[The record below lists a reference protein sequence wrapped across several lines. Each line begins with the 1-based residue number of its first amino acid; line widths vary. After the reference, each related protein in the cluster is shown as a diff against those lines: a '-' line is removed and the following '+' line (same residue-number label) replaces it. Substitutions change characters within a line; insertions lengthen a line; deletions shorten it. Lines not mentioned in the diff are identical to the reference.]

1 MAVQPNGKPVQ
12 SFEEFTA
19 ARKARSEAE
28 LASLSESLEQP
39 PARRKRKP
47 APVAKEASL
56 ADLLLQA
63 IHIVNSRRGRPVQA
77 ERIREATLM
86 EVLTDA
92 VNRGPK

>member
-39 PARRKRKP
+39 RPARRKRKP
-47 APVAKEASL
+47 VAESKEASL
-56 ADLLLQA
+56 ADLLMQA
-63 IHIVNSRRGRPVQA
+63 VRIVNSRRGRVTQA
-77 ERIREATLM
+77 ERIREEILM
-86 EVLTDA
+86 DILKDA
-92 VNRGPK
+92 VRSAE